1 MSDHGGTA
9 APLPLSVVIPVL
21 NHGHLLDLTL
31 DGFTRQTLPA
41 DRFEVI
47 VVDDGS
53 TPSLETVV
61 SAYAGRLP
69 LTYLRNERNG
79 GRSVARN
86 RGIRAARGEV
96 VVFVDADH
104 CPHPDL
110 LRRHL
115 DFHTGRSLR
124 PGVLLG
130 RSLMVDWAAIGALR
144 AGRTPTET
152 MLGDY
157 REDVRDYLFAAE
169 NHRRDFPRA
178 PWLYGHTNNASVDRA
193 TLEAIGGFDE
203 ALVTWGGEDNELF
216 YRIFHQY
223 GRAADTFAIG
233 TDAICYA
240 VPHLRA
246 WPVLMAQLAENYRT
260 IAAKH
265 PRYDMELLGYPGNW
279 ATLVRRIA
287 WFEDALDVCRERGLG
302 RVTDLPSTLL
312 DRLDGG
318 DSLLVGFGAS
328 KLRLGPDAVTFDYDA
343 PLGERNPHLMGLMTP
358 YAERRFDRV
367 VNVDLWRFFNPE
379 DLGGYL
385 LESLR
390 VAGRVELVRTED
402 RIRADELLPLPFVDD
417 LEFLRSTVEP
427 YFPVEITT
435 VDGVTVLAMGGA

>member
-1 MSDHGGTA
+1 MSDRRTGAT
-9 APLPLSVVIPVL
+9 PVVSVVVPVL
-21 NHGHLLDLTL
+21 NHGHLLDITL
-31 DGFTRQTLPA
+31 DGLTRQSLPV

-53 TPSLETVV
+53 TPSLEALVTP
-61 SAYAGRLP
+61 YADRLD
-69 LTYLRNERNG
+69 LTFVRHEQNR

-86 RGIRAARGEV
+86 RGLHEARGEV

-115 DFHTGRSLR
+115 EFHTGRDHR

-130 RSLMVDWAAIGALR
+130 RSVAVDWAAIGALR
-144 AGRTPTET
+144 AGRTPDEA
-152 MLGDY
+152 MIGDY

-203 ALVTWGGEDNELF
+203 TLVTWGGEDNDLF

-223 GRAADTFAIG
+223 GRSRDTFEFGA
-233 TDAICYA
+233 DALCYA
-240 VPHLRA
+240 VPHFRA
-246 WPVLMAQLAENYRT
+246 WPVLMAQLAENYRYLAT
-260 IAAKH
+260 KH

-287 WFEDALDVCRERGLG
+287 WFEDALEVCRAHGLG
-302 RVTDLPSTLL
+302 QVGELPPALL
-312 DRLDGG
+312 ERLDGG
-318 DSLLVGFGAS
+318 NSLLVGFGAS
-328 KLRLGPDAVTFDYDA
+328 KPRLGPDAVTFDYDA
-343 PLGERNPHLMGLMTP
+343 PLGERNPHLMGLLTP
-358 YAERRFDRV
+358 YADRRFDRV
-367 VNVDLWRFFNPE
+367 VNVDVWRFFNPE

-402 RIRADELLPLPFVDD
+402 RLRAADLLPLPFVDELD
-417 LEFLRSTVEP
+417 FLRTTVEP
-427 YFPVEITT
+427 YFPVEIST
-435 VDGVTVLAMGGA
+435 VDGVTILAIGGA